1 MDNQEKLQKP
11 KTLIDGH
18 NDAIDIDALSAEIF
32 KIIKVDGFVHIKQP
46 LSQTSYEALVHRLGT
61 IELRTDIVVD
71 AKLKQLQQMSRNYKI
86 NRPGVYQAASLAFHT
101 DRPTCDVLGWYCV
114 EQDEVD
120 GASLLLDTR
129 DIGDYFTLA
138 ELSVLSG
145 VNVSRMIRNPSTN
158 EEEVVY
164 EPLISKNN
172 ATYRVFYVP
181 WNLSNL
187 CNREQTAL
195 LEKFSEYVVH
205 KQRRQL
211 IKIRL
216 AAKECLFINNHRMLH
231 SRGKLPENSRRHLIR
246 YYISSGLIS

>member
-1 MDNQEKLQKP
+1 MENTEKLQQLKN
-11 KTLIDGH
+11 LIDGH

-46 LSQTSYEALVHRLGT
+46 LSQNAYEALVHRLGS

-71 AKLKQLQQMSRNYKI
+71 AKLNQLQQMSRKYI
-86 NRPGVYQAASLAFHT
+86 GNRPSVYQEAPLAFHT
-101 DRPTCDVLGWYCV
+101 DRPNCDVLGWYCV

-129 DIGDYFTLA
+129 DIEDYFTPA

-145 VNVSRMIRNPSTN
+145 VNVSYTIRNSSN
-158 EEEVVY
+158 KEGIFY
-164 EPLISKNN
+164 APLISKNN

-205 KQRRQL
+205 KQRTQL

-216 AAKECLFINNHRMLH
+216 APKECLFIDNHRMLH
-231 SRGKLPENSRRHLIR
+231 SRGKLPENSRRRLIR
-246 YYISSGLIS
+246 YYINSCLIS

>member
-1 MDNQEKLQKP
+1 MDNPEKLQEP
-11 KTLIDGH
+11 KTIIDGH
-18 NDAIDIDALSAEIF
+18 NEGIDLGALSAEIF
-32 KIIKVDGFVHIKQP
+32 KIIKIHGFVHIKQP
-46 LSQTSYEALVHRLGT
+46 LSQNAYEALVHRLGS

-71 AKLKQLQQMSRNYKI
+71 AKLNQLQQMIRKYKI

-101 DRPTCDVLGWYCV
+101 DRPNCDVLGWYCV

-129 DIGDYFTLA
+129 DIEDCFTST

-145 VNVSRMIRNPSTN
+145 VNVSYTIRNSSN
-158 EEEVVY
+158 KEEIFY

-172 ATYRVFYVP
+172 ATYRIFYVP
-181 WNLSNL
+181 WNLSNS

-205 KQRRQL
+205 KQRTQL

-216 AAKECLFINNHRMLH
+216 APTECLFIDNHRMLH

-246 YYISSGLIS
+246 YYISSCLIS